1 MEKSHVSSSLL
12 ITLLVCSRGCVEV
25 LAGVTEQFNCNR
37 HSAATLASLDT
48 ACNAILFRWED
59 LSTTQRQRESQR
71 KESFEGHRNIQKW
84 MVGQKVLSCRFN
96 SSDSVSLPLTSV
108 DLLNERQDSVQ
119 LWLARIHL
127 QSLQPTTANSDTQ
140 YLIKTRYFFDL
151 SHYPFISLD
160 KSCFLS
166 KSCLSKPTALDAV
179 GLQ

>member
-25 LAGVTEQFNCNR
+25 LAGVTEHFNCNR

-160 KSCFLS
+160 VC

>member
-84 MVGQKVLSCRFN
+84 MVGQKVLSWQET
-96 SSDSVSLPLTSV
+96 SVSLPLTSV

-119 LWLARIHL
+119 LWLARINL